1 MDEFDQSKTIQD
13 EEAFLDDVAAYHAQ
27 RGFVLIL
34 WPLEQSLILDR
45 TNFERDA
52 RISGKSVS
60 LHRLYNMVMEKG
72 GYDKL
77 SDERMAWRQ
86 LVKPLGFAHQHEGA
100 MTFQIKSL
108 YYRNLA

>member
-1 MDEFDQSKTIQD
+1 M
-13 EEAFLDDVAAYHAQ
+13 
-27 RGFVLIL
+27 
-34 WPLEQSLILDR
+34 
-45 TNFERDA
+45 
-52 RISGKSVS
+52 S
-60 LHRLYNMVMEKG
+60 LHRLYTMVMERG

-86 LVKPLGFAHQHEGA
+86 LVKPLGFGHQHEGA

>member
-1 MDEFDQSKTIQD
+1 MKTNS
-13 EEAFLDDVAAYHAQ
+13 LKM
-27 RGFVLIL
+27 
-34 WPLEQSLILDR
+34 WPPSTNSEGGLRLNVPALSLTSIR
-45 TNFERDA
+45 TNLERDA
-52 RISGKSVS
+52 RISGKPVS
-60 LHRLYNMVMEKG
+60 LHTLYNMVMERG

-86 LVKPLGFAHQHEGA
+86 LVKPLGFSHQHEGA